1 MLSEIE
7 AFTIAVSADYGAKSE
22 SDQLNVVIDQFFLEM
37 FPSAK
42 KTNRLLYVF
51 LFHFRLKQ
59 RVKESDIG
67 RIIFKRALHC
77 SVLPVKIQQHWQSKL
92 QDAGIPDPEYSIKW
106 IAEHIN
112 RLNLEQ
118 QKSNDNSFMK
128 IDFFD
133 EFEKLC
139 RRRMK
144 REPVQ
149 YIIGDWDFRSLNLL
163 MRPPVFIPRSETEG
177 LIDLINETLTKDGS
191 LDSNILEI
199 GCGSGAI
206 SLSLVKENPKATC
219 TAVDISKE
227 AFALS
232 KINSES
238 QCLLNSTGWDFPH
251 DAKSS
256 TVHLTFKA
264 DEFDAWGIKLF
275 RRRKCSTVKESI
287 NTQLKNQSPSTP
299 VLNDSP
305 LPIRVS
311 LSRLFCTVL
320 KDCSDTEERYE
331 DKRALHG
338 GETGL
343 DLVSKF
349 LSAAQLLLRKGGFI
363 WLEVDSSHP
372 PMIRDIVKQ
381 EYGDTLRYVASHL
394 DIYDR

>member
-232 KINSES
+232 KINSERLGLS
-238 QCLLNSTGWDFPH
+238 SRCKIIHSSFDDYLNGHKTGE
-251 DAKSS
+251 K
-256 TVHLTFKA
+256 
-264 DEFDAWGIKLF
+264 FDVIVSNPPYIPTKDM
-275 RRRKCSTVKESI
+275 
-287 NTQLKNQSPSTP
+287 QSLQPE
-299 VLNDSP
+299 
-305 LPIRVS
+305 IS
-311 LSRLFCTVL
+311 L
-320 KDCSDTEERYE
+320 YE

-394 DIYDR
+394 DIYDRPRFCQLQLL